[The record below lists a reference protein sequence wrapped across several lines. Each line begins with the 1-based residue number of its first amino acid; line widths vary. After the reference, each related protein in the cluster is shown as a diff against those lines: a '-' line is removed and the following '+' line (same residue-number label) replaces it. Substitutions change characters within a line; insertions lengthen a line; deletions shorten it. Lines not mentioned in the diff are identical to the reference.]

1 MAKIL
6 WDESMATGL
15 AEIDGQHKEL
25 LEKLNELS
33 EAIEQRKGRQTA
45 GELLD
50 FLQFYAAWHFE
61 REEACMEKYH
71 CPLANANKQGHQEF
85 LRRFGELHQ
94 LYEETG
100 LDTAAAQEVYRRLL
114 DWVVNHILRIDT
126 SLAVCVPDSEKG

>member
-1 MAKIL
+1 
-6 WDESMATGL
+6 MATGL
-15 AEIDGQHKEL
+15 PEIDGQHKEL

-71 CPLANANKQGHQEF
+71 CPLASVNKQAHQEF
-85 LRRFGELHQ
+85 LRRFGELYQLHQ
-94 LYEETG
+94 DSG
-100 LDTAAAQEVYRRLL
+100 LDSAAAQEVYRKLL
-114 DWVVNHILRIDT
+114 DWVVNHILRVDT
-126 SLAVCVPDSEKG
+126 SLAVCVPESEKK